1 MTEDIN
7 KALEVLRK
15 GGIILYPTDTVWGIG
30 CDATNADAVTK
41 IFELKKRDTQK
52 PMLVLMDSANRLPSY
67 LREVPEISYDLIEL
81 TTKPLTIVY
90 DGAKNL
96 ANNLIAA
103 DGSIGIR
110 ITEESFSK
118 MLCQRLNKPIVS
130 TSANLS
136 GNPTPHSFNQI
147 SEEIKNGVDYIVN
160 FRQTENKPLTRSGII
175 KLGSNGTVKVIRE

>member
-30 CDATNADAVTK
+30 CDATNAEAVKK
-41 IFELKKRDTQK
+41 IFDVKKRDAQK
-52 PMLVLMDSANRLPSY
+52 PMLVLMDSANRLASY
-67 LREVPEISYDLIEL
+67 VKEVPEISYDLIEL
-81 TTKPLTIVY
+81 TTKPLTIIY

-96 ANNLIAA
+96 ANNLVAA

-118 MLCQRLNKPIVS
+118 MLCQRFNKPIVS

-136 GNPTPHSFNQI
+136 GQPTPHSFNQI
-147 SEEIKNGVDYIVN
+147 TDEIKNGVDYIVN
-160 FRQTENKPLTRSGII
+160 YRQTEYTPVTRSGII
-175 KLGSNGTVKVIRE
+175 KLGTNGTVKVIRE